1 MYVDGYASV
10 KLLLYAMGA
19 EMLSAVSNFCDDVSF
34 TPDVQT
40 RGQGLVEAEL
50 PYETDG

>member
-1 MYVDGYASV
+1 
-10 KLLLYAMGA
+10 MGA